1 MPSELL
7 LRNRIDSAKDSM
19 AFPSPTEKQAKIL
32 WLSLTLLAVAVLLA
46 LVVAFAWLLGWVLRE
61 LSSVLFPLAIAGIIA
76 YLLDPVVDFL
86 ERKRMNRTWAIM
98 IVFLFGLILVG
109 LAVGLV
115 VPKLV
120 VETQQLMTRAPDDAQ
135 TAVKW
140 AQDWLQRSTLG
151 ARAKEAF
158 QSDFGSDIAGWLQK
172 ALPVI
177 SEWIIKQMNRF
188 ASWIGLFVGLSLVP
202 VYLFYFLKE
211 KSGISKQWTDYLPV
225 QDSWLK
231 DELVFV
237 LRAINDY
244 LIVFFRA
251 QFLVAMSDGVLL
263 MIGFSIVGLNY
274 AILLGL
280 VAGLLSIIPYLG
292 ITLSLIP
299 TVILAA
305 VQFQDWQH
313 PAGIAAVFIVVHLLE
328 GYVIAPKIMGER
340 VGLHPLTI
348 IIAVMV
354 GIELMGGVLGGLL
367 AIPLTAALRV
377 VMFRYVW
384 RHRNTSGLESLPQ
397 SPS

>member
-1 MPSELL
+1 
-7 LRNRIDSAKDSM
+7 M
-19 AFPSPTEKQAKIL
+19 AFPTPTEKQANIL
-32 WLSLTLLAVAVLLA
+32 WLSLTLLAVAVLLS
-46 LVVAFAWLLGWVLRE
+46 LVIAFAWLIGWVLSQ

-76 YLLDPVVDFL
+76 YLLDPLVDFL
-86 ERKRMNRTWAIM
+86 ERRKISRTWAIM
-98 IVFLFGLILVG
+98 IVFLVGLIFVG
-109 LAVGLV
+109 VAVSVV

-120 VETQQLMTRAPDDAQ
+120 IETQQLLTRAPDDAQ

-140 AQDWLQRSTLG
+140 AQDWMQRSALG
-151 ARAKEAF
+151 ARAKEAW
-158 QSDFGSDIAGWLQK
+158 QSDLGSNIAIWLQK
-172 ALPVI
+172 SLPIV
-177 SEWIIKQMNRF
+177 SEWLLKQMNRF

-211 KSGISKQWTDYLPV
+211 KRGISTQWTDYLPV
-225 QDSWLK
+225 QDSWIK
-231 DELVFV
+231 DELVFI
-237 LRAINDY
+237 LSSINDY

-251 QFLVAMSDGVLL
+251 QFLVAMCDGVLL
-263 MIGFSIVGLNY
+263 MIGFSFVGLNY
-274 AILLGL
+274 ALLLGL

-299 TVILAA
+299 ILILAA

-313 PAGIAAVFIVVHLLE
+313 PAGIAVVFIAVHVLE
-328 GYVIAPKIMGER
+328 GYVIAPKIMGDR

-354 GIELMGGVLGGLL
+354 GIAVMGGILGGLL

-384 RHRNTSGLESLPQ
+384 HRRRKAEPEPVLR